1 MAIAKA
7 LPKLKVEVFVKNAPL
22 EEHVDDDD
30 QTSDNEV
37 TKFIEASSGDNFE
50 VKYCFS
56 PGFSIRHSILVELD
70 IDGEYAAGSVFNPG
84 SSVRWDNAYTFKG
97 SRGFEDGEYYLR
109 KFCFSQLEINDD
121 GDTRTFK
128 DSLKKKLHR
137 VGVIS
142 VRFYWATA
150 GATYKTP
157 VTVRQDKNL
166 GVVPEKALKGSALSH
181 QASYGAREV
190 MQAYS
195 TIETTKIDETPFAE
209 FTFKYRSRAALKS
222 LLVIPRT
229 PSPVPLEER
238 DVNTL
243 TLEESR
249 ELIRLQREQRDAAP
263 VIKRERI
270 KRERSSTIIR
280 EDREDDDDVTFVSA
294 KRRRLPVTLDE
305 NGAEIIDLT

>member
-56 PGFSIRHSILVELD
+56 PGFSIRHAMLVELE
-70 IDGEYAAGSVFNPG
+70 IDGEYADSAVFNPG
-84 SSVRWDNAYTFKG
+84 SSIRWNSTYVFKG
-97 SRGFEDGEYYLR
+97 SREFEDGGYFVR
-109 KFCFSQLEINDD
+109 KFCFSQLEIDDD
-121 GDTRTFK
+121 GDTRKFE
-128 DSLKKKLHR
+128 DSLKKKLHS

-142 VRFYWATA
+142 LRCYWVTA
-150 GATYKTP
+150 SGSSTP
-157 VTVRQDKNL
+157 KAKAQKNETL

-181 QASYGAREV
+181 QAR
-190 MQAYS
+190 
-195 TIETTKIDETPFAE
+195 TTKIDETPFAE

-222 LLVIPRT
+222 LLIIPRT

-238 DVNTL
+238 DINTL

-249 ELIRLQREQRDAAP
+249 ELLRLQREQRDAAP
-263 VIKRERI
+263 VIKREGV
-270 KRERSSTIIR
+270 KRERSSTIIN
-280 EDREDDDDVTFVSA
+280 EDNDDDDVTFLSA